1 MASNR
6 VLAAN
11 QAAKQTT
18 TTKTKRENPYEKGT
32 RYYDLYEAN
41 PYTEEKFTREKTFWD
56 EFANT
61 FGFRSGYDA
70 ALDEWQKAGL
80 EYDAQIAQLKGED
93 EYNSPEA
100 KAARMRA
107 AGENPDLLGT
117 EGVSE
122 AGEFAQEQ
130 TSPDTNAQS
139 DQIAKF
145 QGFVSEMMKGITFGL
160 SMSKDTIG
168 ILGGLIDNE
177 GKKYDT
183 AEKMQTLAKDFIEQY
198 TPEKAAESGK
208 QNREEIWQQV
218 NEAAYVFAKQH
229 NFTEKEA
236 RNFQSTVRYTVENN
250 PDVLNKR
257 WTNNLKNRREYQETN
272 ASRYTS
278 IEDDNK
284 EVLAL
289 IGAYMEDVD
298 KALAWGASAEHHRN
312 ETESMYQQG
321 LDPGQKAATEN
332 QENIA
337 KEEQAKIKIT
347 AKSSVNDVIR
357 SLDKYAEK
365 GNVLAIVAQA
375 IIPMIYTKYVGN
387 N

>member
-18 TTKTKRENPYEKGT
+18 TTTTKRENPYEKGT

-93 EYNSPEA
+93 EYNSEQA
-100 KAARMRA
+100 KTARMRA

-117 EGVSE
+117 QGVSE

-145 QGFVSEMMKGITFGL
+145 QGFVAEMMKGITFGL

-183 AEKMQTLAKDFIEQY
+183 SKKMVDLAKEFIETY
-198 TPEKAAESGK
+198 TPEKSDQGNRDRNEVIEQMGRAA
-208 QNREEIWQQV
+208 R
-218 NEAAYVFAKQH
+218 VFAQQH
-229 NFTEKEA
+229 NLTKKETN
-236 RNFQSTVRYTVENN
+236 NFVDTVTTTLEHN

-257 WTNNLKNRREYQETN
+257 WTGNLKNRREFQETD

-298 KALAWGASAEHHRN
+298 KALAWGASAAHYKNAN
-312 ETESMYQQG
+312 ETLYEQG

-332 QENIA
+332 QENVA

-347 AKSSVNDVIR
+347 AKSSVNEVIK